1 MRMHEVKYFLAVCD
15 ELNCTR
21 AVKRCGVSQPS
32 LSEAI
37 NRVEQKFGGPLFIR
51 ETRRMS
57 LAELGRQSR
66 RMG

>member
-1 MRMHEVKYFLAVCD
+1 MRMREVKYFLAVCD
-15 ELNCTR
+15 ELNCSR
-21 AVKRCGVSQPS
+21 AEKRCGVSQLS

-37 NRVEQKFGGPLFIR
+37 KGVEQKLGGPLFIR
-51 ETRRMS
+51 ETMRVS